1 MNSSFNGL
9 AGALSLV
16 FVISQL
22 KLGIGVEKNDENYG
36 VLH

>member
-22 KLGIGVEKNDENYG
+22 KPWCWRGKER
-36 VLH
+36 

>member
-1 MNSSFNGL
+1 MDDPLKSSFNGL

-22 KLGIGVEKNDENYG
+22 KPRSWRGKER
-36 VLH
+36 